1 VIHRPADNP
10 FASRR
15 IDRLGYLFRGS
26 DADALVE
33 KLHRQGGRGA
43 IIGPHGSGKT
53 TLLEHLVDRLAGT
66 SVRIRLNTQT
76 PAPARTARAQLPIDL
91 GRRHTILIDGA
102 EQLGPWSW
110 WRLGHRLRD
119 AGIVVITSHRPGR
132 LPTLHRCTTDPALLT
147 ELVGELAP
155 DVVDAVDLDALF
167 KRHDGNI
174 RLCLRELYDHSAGRG
189 AHRARDRRS
198 R

>member
-1 VIHRPADNP
+1 VIQRPADNR

-26 DADALVE
+26 DPDTLVE
-33 KLHRQGGRGA
+33 ILHRQGGRGA

-53 TLLEHLVDRLAGT
+53 TLMEALASRLTGT
-66 SVRIRLNTQT
+66 IVRIRLNTQT
-76 PAPARTARAQLPIDL
+76 TAPARRARAQLPADL

-102 EQLGPWSW
+102 EQFGRWPW

-132 LPTLHRCTTDPALLT
+132 LPTLHRCTTDPALLRDLVH
-147 ELVGELAP
+147 ELSPETVGS
-155 DVVDAVDLDALF
+155 VDLEALF

-174 RLCLRELYDHSAGRG
+174 RSCLRELYDHSAGR
-189 AHRARDRRS
+189 AQR
-198 R
+198 